1 MRSQQ
6 WHPCGSSSHCWW
18 HRPAASADAPKA
30 LTASP
35 NDNELLAPNVF
46 QACVWPHGHDKCE
59 PLPPANTS
67 ARPADTPYGQCK
79 PAAVTAVVA
88 TQLSMQLKPD
98 DCPSQASWGALV
110 AYTSGAVSG
119 SKRDALPDIVVWLCA
134 CSVTECGVCSCLLR
148 SVNSCLWCHLCGTDR
163 VRAC

>member
-1 MRSQQ
+1 MTPLRDQLALWVAPASCSGRCTEGANSQ
-6 WHPCGSSSHCWW
+6 
-18 HRPAASADAPKA
+18 
-30 LTASP
+30 P
-35 NDNELLAPNVF
+35 NENELLAPKVV
-46 QACVWPHGHDKCE
+46 QACVWPHCQDKCS
-59 PLPPANTS
+59 PPPADTS

-98 DCPSQASWGALV
+98 DCPSQASWGALA
-110 AYTSGAVSG
+110 AYTSGAVAG

-148 SVNSCLWCHLCGTDR
+148 SVNSCLWCHLCGPDR